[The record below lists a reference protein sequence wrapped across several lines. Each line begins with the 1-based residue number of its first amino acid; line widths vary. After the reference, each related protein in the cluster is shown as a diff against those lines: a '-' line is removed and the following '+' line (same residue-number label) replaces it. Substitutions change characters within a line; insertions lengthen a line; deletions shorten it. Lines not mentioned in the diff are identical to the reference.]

1 MAQTPRKPKSTGRQP
16 RGTPAARRRPSTSSD
31 RVTPSNP
38 PKLGKIHRP
47 YYSSAVRTTAG
58 PLLFISGQVGWD
70 KNHKVVG
77 VGDIKKQTNQL
88 LKNLK
93 VVLDEHGATFND
105 IVKIVVYVTDMRYFE
120 DIAAVRYKYFRKE
133 GPASTIIQVANLAVP
148 ELMIEIDAIAVC
160 A

>member
-1 MAQTPRKPKSTGRQP
+1 MVQRPRKLKSTRRQP
-16 RGTPAARRRPSTSSD
+16 SKSSG
-31 RVTPSNP
+31 RVIASNP
-38 PKLGKIHRP
+38 PELGKIHRP
-47 YYSSAVRTTAG
+47 YMSSAVRTTAG

-93 VVLDEHGATFND
+93 VVLGEHGATFDD

-120 DIAAVRYKYFRKE
+120 DIASVRYKYFRKV

-160 A
+160 D